1 MTFLH
6 ISNTRKHSKLCI
18 ILANRQSFSQDILW
32 SIFLSPCFIFS
43 LLSFPTPQTN
53 QNKCF
58 PRKFIQFQH
67 RLSSKTHF
75 PILIPRNPFLHFG
88 LYRLYIYKIGRYTKT
103 HFLRSESAI
112 EKSPPLLA
120 AKSKMKRLQE
130 KGPLA
135 PFYTTSFPLA
145 APLPKDARVL
155 LSSRINPSIITRGY
169 SGILEES
176 FHLLRIPKCEPGARS
191 DWPLLRELSEKIP
204 GIRTSLGIIGIF
216 RNASR

>member
-112 EKSPPLLA
+112 EKSPPPGG
-120 AKSKMKRLQE
+120 KVENEKTPRKR
-130 KGPLA
+130 
-135 PFYTTSFPLA
+135 
-145 APLPKDARVL
+145 
-155 LSSRINPSIITRGY
+155 SSRSVLYNFFSFGGTLAEGC
-169 SGILEES
+169 ES
-176 FHLLRIPKCEPGARS
+176 FIKFQDKSFHYYERI
-191 DWPLLRELSEKIP
+191 
-204 GIRTSLGIIGIF
+204 
-216 RNASR
+216 